1 MLKDNYENAYDY
13 NAQITYIKYSSWMVI
28 LASISCLKLGFFRV
42 YSHNLNIFKLG
53 NVFFSYASHTN
64 IYVVAEMKMKYK
76 Q

>member
-28 LASISCLKLGFFRV
+28 LASISCLKLGLLRV
-42 YSHNLNIFKLG
+42 YFNNLNIFKLG
-53 NVFFSYASHTN
+53 NVFFSYASHTY